1 MCESNRHEEDLLG
14 LMSRCGHYLYH
25 HPERKRG
32 QGKILRILSQKEQ
45 MTQKELQEILEIQPG
60 SMSEIIS
67 KLESRGMLERVRD
80 EQDKRMIVLKI
91 TERGKAQVMEIPRHE
106 IERELFQVL
115 SEEEQSNLKYLLK
128 KLLDEWYQKE
138 E

>member
-14 LMSRCGHYLYH
+14 LMGRCGHYLYH

-67 KLESRGMLERVRD
+67 KLECRGMLERIRD

-91 TERGKAQVMEIPRHE
+91 TERGKAEVMEKPRHE
-106 IERELFQVL
+106 MERELFHAL
-115 SEEEQSNLKYLLK
+115 SKEEQDNLKRLLK
-128 KLLDEWYQKE
+128 KLLDQWYQKE